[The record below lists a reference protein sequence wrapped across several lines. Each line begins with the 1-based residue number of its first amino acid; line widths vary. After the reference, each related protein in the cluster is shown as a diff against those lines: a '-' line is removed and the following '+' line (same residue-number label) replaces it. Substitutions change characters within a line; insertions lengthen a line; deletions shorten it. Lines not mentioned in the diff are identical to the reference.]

1 MDLNNPAYTM
11 VVTIICS
18 VIASSGFWAFLQTRM
33 SKNDAT
39 TRLLI
44 GIAHDRIMSLGTYY
58 IQRGWVT
65 PDEYENLRKYLYDP
79 YKEAGGN
86 GVASKIMSEVD
97 KLELKSSI
105 PDDFDATV

>member
-1 MDLNNPAYTM
+1 MDLNNPVYTM

-18 VIASSGFWAFLQTRM
+18 VIASSGFWAFLQNRM

-44 GIAHDRIMSLGTYY
+44 GIAHDRIMALGTYY

-97 KLELKSSI
+97 KLELKSSL
-105 PDDFDATV
+105 PDDFDATI